1 MRKCGLLVCMVVL
14 GGGCAGMDGAKPSV
28 WPKTDAK
35 PAEEPRRV
43 TAIWSETAMHQ
54 SGRPTVRGFG
64 GRLLFYGADPEKP
77 IKVDG
82 RLVVYAFDESQTQ
95 APKGGGDT
103 PVKLDGTATRK
114 YEFTKDQIPTHH
126 SESAIGPSYSFWIP
140 WDDIGGEQR
149 EVTLIP
155 YFVSNSGQVI
165 AGEPT
170 RNVLQGKTPQVAP
183 AEVRTFTRGHAESNA
198 HPVRPVGYETLGA
211 AKADVPGRQMDTAT
225 INITPNLARTMGPS
239 AAAVAGPPYHQ
250 PAHSPPA
257 SYAAHDAHA
266 ANAAQANQQPVAQ
279 QSAAQQSAV
288 QQTAASGATAFR
300 PPPRARFEL
309 DRSPVRDEQA
319 APPGSGHGSWE
330 LYRGGSRP
338 AHPSVRQR
346 PPLPV
351 APSSG

>member
-1 MRKCGLLVCMVVL
+1 MRKCGLWWMMVVA
-14 GGGCAGMDGAKPSV
+14 GGCASMDGAKPSV

-35 PAEEPRRV
+35 AAEEPQRV
-43 TAIWSETAMHQ
+43 TAIWSESAMHQ

-77 IKVDG
+77 IKIDG

-114 YEFTKDQIPTHH
+114 YEFTKDQVPTHH

-140 WDDIGGEQR
+140 WDDMGGEQR

-183 AEVRTFTRGHAESNA
+183 AEVRTFTRGRAESSA
-198 HPVRPVGYETLGA
+198 HPVRQVGYETLQ
-211 AKADVPGRQMDTAT
+211 ADATPGVPPRQMDTTT

-239 AAAVAGPPYHQ
+239 AAAVAQPPYHQ
-250 PAHSPPA
+250 PAANASMASAPA
-257 SYAAHDAHA
+257 NNAIPDTRA
-266 ANAAQANQQPVAQ
+266 ANANQSATQQP
-279 QSAAQQSAV
+279 
-288 QQTAASGATAFR
+288 AASGTTGFR

-309 DRSPVRDEQA
+309 DRSPARDEQA
-319 APPGSGHGSWE
+319 APPGSGHGPWE

-346 PPLPV
+346 PPLPG
-351 APSSG
+351 APSSESLP